1 MISFLLLQEK
11 IFDNFN
17 NLMILWILMMET
29 HVQFLILKIK
39 LFNLEFFVVVLTNDK
54 LFIFMEKNH
63 MTYV

>member
-1 MISFLLLQEK
+1 
-11 IFDNFN
+11 
-17 NLMILWILMMET
+17 MMET